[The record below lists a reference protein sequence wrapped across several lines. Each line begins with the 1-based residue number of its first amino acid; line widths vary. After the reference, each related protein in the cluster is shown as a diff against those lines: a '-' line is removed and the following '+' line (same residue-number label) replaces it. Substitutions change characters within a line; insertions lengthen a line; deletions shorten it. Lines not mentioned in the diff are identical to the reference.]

1 MKAASAELVRGAL
14 VVAVLAA
21 VQLAAS
27 AFYWI
32 PEARTSTLLAPTGDV
47 LGLVLI
53 VVAWSFVPRSW
64 SFVDRAIAFVLP
76 LFLLLLIAVALGQG
90 LLRREFGQDLY
101 LVVDVKY
108 VSSLVKLLFDNEP
121 LPRFLFWMLLLLA
134 GVALAV
140 AVTHHG
146 LRRVRSHLA
155 AAPARSVALVAATLV
170 YFAVA
175 AAFAGVRRPVALEA
189 ASQVGLALR
198 WDDSLRQTARR
209 LDDEAAPQRS
219 LALPRDAAAEAV
231 RPRHIYVF
239 VVESYGAALFSGR
252 AGVSSDFSAFLAQQQ
267 TALAHA
273 GYRMRSTFVSS
284 PVFGSGSWMPD
295 ATLLCGVRIDNQK
308 RFAALFESDVRCLPK
323 FLKDGGYRTV
333 LAAANTDG
341 NEPRF
346 TRTYAFDA
354 SYFKRNF
361 DYAGP
366 RFGWSFMPDQFVIEF
381 MHEREVVPHGRDPL
395 FLEMVLTSSHVPWSV
410 VPPLVDWG
418 EMGDGRIFEEQP
430 PLRFGNFLLSGGQYE
445 AGYLASI
452 EYSLRS
458 ITEYLERLPADDSSL
473 AIVLGDHQP
482 RNPIADRSSDP
493 WWVPVHVL
501 ARAPRTVEGFASLG
515 FVDGLV
521 PATPAEEVPGM
532 ERLMPALLHA
542 AGARAP

>member
-1 MKAASAELVRGAL
+1 MKSASAELWRGL
-14 VVAVLAA
+14 VVVAVLVA
-21 VQLAAS
+21 VQLGAS

-32 PEARTSTLLAPTGDV
+32 PEARTATLLAPTGDV
-47 LGLVLI
+47 VGLVLI

-64 SFVDRAIAFVLP
+64 SFVDRAIAVALP
-76 LFLLLLIAVALGQG
+76 LFLLLVIAVALGQG
-90 LLRREFGQDLY
+90 LLKREFGQDLV

-121 LPRFLFWMLLLLA
+121 LPRFLLWMLLVLA
-134 GVALAV
+134 GLALAV
-140 AVTHHG
+140 VVTHHG
-146 LRRVRSHLA
+146 LLRVRAHLA
-155 AAPARSVALVAATLV
+155 AAPSRSLALVAGTLV

-198 WDDSLRQTARR
+198 WDESLQKTARR
-209 LDDEAAPQRS
+209 LDEEAAPQRT
-219 LALPRDAAAEAV
+219 LALPRDGASEAV

-239 VVESYGAALFSGR
+239 VVESYGATLFSGR
-252 AGVSSDFSAFLAQQQ
+252 PGAAADFAAFLAGQQQ
-267 TALAHA
+267 ALARA
-273 GYRMRSTFVSS
+273 GYQTRSTFVSS

-308 RFAALFESDVRCLPK
+308 RFAALFHSDVRCLPK
-323 FLKDGGYRTV
+323 FLKAGGYRTV

-346 TRTYAFDA
+346 ARTYAFDA
-354 SYFKRNF
+354 SYFRHDF

-366 RFGWSFMPDQFVIEF
+366 RFGWSFMPDQFVIGF
-381 MHEREVVPHGRDPL
+381 VHEREVVPHRRDPL

-410 VPPLVDWG
+410 VPPMVGWA
-418 EMGDGRIFEEQP
+418 EMGDGRIFDEQQP
-430 PLRFGNFLLSGGQYE
+430 QRFGNFLLSGGEYE

-452 EYSLRS
+452 EYSLAAV
-458 ITEYLERLPADDSSL
+458 TGYLERLPADDSSL

-482 RNPIADRSSDP
+482 RNPIADRFADP
-493 WWVPVHVL
+493 WWVPVHLL
-501 ARAPRTVEGFASLG
+501 ARDPRTVEAFASLG

-521 PATPAEEVPGM
+521 PVAPAKGAPGM
-532 ERLMPALLHA
+532 ERLMPALLRA
-542 AGARAP
+542 TGARAP